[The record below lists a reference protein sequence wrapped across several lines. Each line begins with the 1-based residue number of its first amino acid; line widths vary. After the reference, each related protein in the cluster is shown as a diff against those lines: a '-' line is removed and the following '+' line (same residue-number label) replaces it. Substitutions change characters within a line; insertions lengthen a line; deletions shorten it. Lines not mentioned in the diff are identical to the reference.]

1 MSITAFSRWVPLIL
15 LCAIFALP
23 QIPTAHVGE
32 WGILD
37 QEVCTFHKRDEYAKA
52 SKPAKKFDP
61 RLLWKKAFT
70 HMLHR
75 GRGLITW
82 HCRIATNPACIGTGS
97 NLIRVIPTAA
107 RAWAGCC
114 VCGIVVFGGAG
125 QRWHP
130 HRRLADTHLFGFYRL
145 AFAGFQGFLFYFLS
159 RTAAAL
165 FVSPIL
171 SYNPA
176 ELLRVVLVYGGSF
189 PGADS
194 CIALVAIRQCQV
206 I

>member
-1 MSITAFSRWVPLIL
+1 MRTPRTAAVDINGKNRHLTGPVITRRF
-15 LCAIFALP
+15 
-23 QIPTAHVGE
+23 
-32 WGILD
+32 
-37 QEVCTFHKRDEYAKA
+37 
-52 SKPAKKFDP
+52 
-61 RLLWKKAFT
+61 
-70 HMLHR
+70 
-75 GRGLITW
+75 
-82 HCRIATNPACIGTGS
+82 RIANRGVVYILSANPACITGS